1 MKKQIMY
8 VLLLGWLTACSK
20 PKDQQ
25 TEEFMAIK
33 ASQVVTEQISSERC
47 YSFISQP
54 YKEAVLSFR
63 VGGIVD
69 EFNVQSGQFFKQ
81 GSRIASID
89 ERDFIIQKDHAQAL
103 YEQATS
109 EYNRVKILY
118 TQNNISGST
127 YEKAK
132 ADYQITKAN
141 LETATNQW
149 EDTQLTAPFD
159 GYVQQVYIEKY
170 QDVRP
175 SQAIVSLMDLSKI
188 KVEVYIPEEIAVQL
202 RTKKDLPIQ
211 ITFDGLP
218 GEIFTP
224 TEIFVSQN
232 ITTNNIS
239 FLLTAIIMNPGNRLF
254 GGMSGTVSLSLGKE
268 AEKHSTLVPQ
278 SAVCHRKEIGSFV
291 WVVSPDQRVQQR
303 RVKTGML
310 KENHLIEIKEGI
322 NPNEK
327 VAVTGL
333 SFLSDNQQVTIL

>member
-141 LETATNQW
+141 LETAINQW
-149 EDTQLTAPFD
+149 KDTQLTAPFD

-202 RTKKDLPIQ
+202 RTKKNLPIQ

-224 TEIFVSQN
+224 TEIFVSQK
-232 ITTNNIS
+232 
-239 FLLTAIIMNPGNRLF
+239 L
-254 GGMSGTVSLSLGKE
+254 
-268 AEKHSTLVPQ
+268 
-278 SAVCHRKEIGSFV
+278 
-291 WVVSPDQRVQQR
+291 
-303 RVKTGML
+303 L
-310 KENHLIEIKEGI
+310 KECKSLEMSIY
-322 NPNEK
+322 
-327 VAVTGL
+327 
-333 SFLSDNQQVTIL
+333 

>member
-1 MKKQIMY
+1 MIRAFFLFSGLFFCFSLVIRRFSNDRLVRPLPLHYFCFSINQFI
-8 VLLLGWLTACSK
+8 
-20 PKDQQ
+20 D
-25 TEEFMAIK
+25 
-33 ASQVVTEQISSERC
+33 VTEQISSERC

-149 EDTQLTAPFD
+149 KDTQLTAPFD

-188 KVEVYIPEEIAVQL
+188 KIEVYIPEEIAVQL
-202 RTKKDLPIQ
+202 RTEKDLPIQ

-254 GGMSGTVSLSLGKE
+254 GGMSDSFSVSWERGRETLYFCSSVGCMPSKRNWIFCLGCF
-268 AEKHSTLVPQ
+268 S
-278 SAVCHRKEIGSFV
+278 
-291 WVVSPDQRVQQR
+291 
-303 RVKTGML
+303 
-310 KENHLIEIKEGI
+310 
-322 NPNEK
+322 
-327 VAVTGL
+327 
-333 SFLSDNQQVTIL
+333 

>member
-159 GYVQQVYIEKY
+159 GYVQ
-170 QDVRP
+170 
-175 SQAIVSLMDLSKI
+175 
-188 KVEVYIPEEIAVQL
+188 
-202 RTKKDLPIQ
+202 
-211 ITFDGLP
+211 
-218 GEIFTP
+218 
-224 TEIFVSQN
+224 
-232 ITTNNIS
+232 
-239 FLLTAIIMNPGNRLF
+239 
-254 GGMSGTVSLSLGKE
+254 
-268 AEKHSTLVPQ
+268 
-278 SAVCHRKEIGSFV
+278 
-291 WVVSPDQRVQQR
+291 
-303 RVKTGML
+303 
-310 KENHLIEIKEGI
+310 
-322 NPNEK
+322 
-327 VAVTGL
+327 
-333 SFLSDNQQVTIL
+333 

>member
-1 MKKQIMY
+1 MY

-118 TQNNISGST
+118 T
-127 YEKAK
+127 
-132 ADYQITKAN
+132 
-141 LETATNQW
+141 
-149 EDTQLTAPFD
+149 
-159 GYVQQVYIEKY
+159 
-170 QDVRP
+170 
-175 SQAIVSLMDLSKI
+175 
-188 KVEVYIPEEIAVQL
+188 
-202 RTKKDLPIQ
+202 
-211 ITFDGLP
+211 
-218 GEIFTP
+218 
-224 TEIFVSQN
+224 
-232 ITTNNIS
+232 
-239 FLLTAIIMNPGNRLF
+239 
-254 GGMSGTVSLSLGKE
+254 
-268 AEKHSTLVPQ
+268 
-278 SAVCHRKEIGSFV
+278 
-291 WVVSPDQRVQQR
+291 
-303 RVKTGML
+303 
-310 KENHLIEIKEGI
+310 
-322 NPNEK
+322 
-327 VAVTGL
+327 
-333 SFLSDNQQVTIL
+333 